1 MSTGMDGEETSDGR
15 GKRKTEELFVEQYD
29 FMFATA
35 RKALKQKADAEDV
48 IQALYFKLLE
58 SELPPDIWKDPK
70 GYLYRTVVNA
80 CHDWRRSRKSR
91 KEQQRVEELEFAEPR
106 SGHAHETATL
116 QVEHLLGS
124 LDEKVVRIV
133 MLHADSGYSDAE
145 IAAMMGESR
154 TKIAKILSRAR
165 EKLRKVRDTGG
176 GPDAKDSAWGNR
188 PDAITEVAKQRTDG
202 GLAGGPD
209 AKE

>member
-1 MSTGMDGEETSDGR
+1 MDGEETR
-15 GKRKTEELFVEQYD
+15 EELFVEHYE

-35 RKALKQKADAEDV
+35 RKVLKQKADAEDV

-106 SGHAHETATL
+106 SGHAHENATL
-116 QVEHLLGS
+116 QVEHVLGN
-124 LDEKVVRIV
+124 LEGDVVKIV

-145 IAAMMGESR
+145 IAGMMGESR

-165 EKLRKVRDTGG
+165 EKLRKVRGTAG
-176 GPDAKDSAWGNR
+176 GPDAKDLAWGNR

-202 GLAGGPD
+202 GVAGGPD

>member
-1 MSTGMDGEETSDGR
+1 ME
-15 GKRKTEELFVEQYD
+15 K
-29 FMFATA
+29 
-35 RKALKQKADAEDV
+35 
-48 IQALYFKLLE
+48 
-58 SELPPDIWKDPK
+58 
-70 GYLYRTVVNA
+70 
-80 CHDWRRSRKSR
+80 
-91 KEQQRVEELEFAEPR
+91 LEFAEPR
-106 SGHAHETATL
+106 SGHAHENATL
-116 QVEHLLGS
+116 QMEHLLGT
-124 LDEKVVRIV
+124 LGENVVRIV

-154 TKIAKILSRAR
+154 TKIAKILSRVR

-176 GPDAKDSAWGNR
+176 RSDAKDSAWGNR

>member
-1 MSTGMDGEETSDGR
+1 M
-15 GKRKTEELFVEQYD
+15 L
-29 FMFATA
+29 ATA
-35 RKALKQKADAEDV
+35 RKVLKQKADAEDV

-106 SGHAHETATL
+106 SGHAHENAAL
-116 QVEHLLGS
+116 QVEHLLGT
-124 LDEKVVRIV
+124 LGEDTVRIV

-176 GPDAKDSAWGNR
+176 GLAAK
-188 PDAITEVAKQRTDG
+188 
-202 GLAGGPD
+202 
-209 AKE
+209 

>member
-1 MSTGMDGEETSDGR
+1 MSTGDGEHSNDGR
-15 GKRKTEELFVEQYD
+15 GERKTEELFVEHYD

-35 RKALKQKADAEDV
+35 RKALTQKADAEDV
-48 IQALYFKLLE
+48 IQALYFKLLD

-80 CHDWRRSRKSR
+80 CHDWRRSRQSR

-106 SGHAHETATL
+106 SGYAHENAML
-116 QVEHLLGS
+116 QVEHLLGN
-124 LDEKVVRIV
+124 LDRNVVRIV
-133 MLHADSGYSDAE
+133 MLHADNGYSDAE

-165 EKLRKVRDTGG
+165 EKLRKLRD
-176 GPDAKDSAWGNR
+176 
-188 PDAITEVAKQRTDG
+188 TDG
-202 GLAGGPD
+202 GPE
-209 AKE
+209 AK